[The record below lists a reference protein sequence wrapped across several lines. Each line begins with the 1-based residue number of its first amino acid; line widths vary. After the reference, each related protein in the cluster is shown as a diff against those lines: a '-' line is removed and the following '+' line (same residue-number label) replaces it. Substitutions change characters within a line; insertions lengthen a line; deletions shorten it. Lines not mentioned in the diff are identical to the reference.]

1 MRYTRQNK
9 IDFLPDNFNEIIK
22 DKKIVIVGCGGIGSP
37 LAVLLV
43 KGGFLNL
50 TLIDN
55 DKIEEINIQRQIY
68 NDIDIEEFKV
78 ECLKKYL
85 ILANPYSNITIYNE
99 YLNGLNISKMC
110 NGSDLIIDASD
121 NFETRRII
129 NNFCEKNSK
138 DWIYN
143 GAIKTEIISCIFKG
157 KDKKFEK
164 VFPNSVEDKKC
175 AEFGI
180 LGSTTFASASLAYN
194 HVLKYFL
201 YEENN
206 KLIKI
211 DLWKN
216 KIYEIKY

>member
-1 MRYTRQNK
+1 MRYSRQNI

-22 DKKIVIVGCGGIGSP
+22 YKKIVIVGCGGIGSP
-37 LAVLLV
+37 LALLLV

-68 NDIDIEEFKV
+68 NEIDIKDFKV
-78 ECLKKYL
+78 DSLKKYL
-85 ILANPYSNITIYNE
+85 ILANSTVKVKIFNE
-99 YLNGLNISKMC
+99 YLNGLNISTMC
-110 NGSDLIIDASD
+110 NGADLIIDASD
-121 NFETRRII
+121 NFETRRVI
-129 NNFCEKNSK
+129 NVFCEKNSQ

-143 GAIKTEIISCIFKG
+143 GAIKTEIISCIFRG
-157 KDKKFEK
+157 KDKKFKK
-164 VFPNSVEDKKC
+164 VFPNEIKDKKC
-175 AEFGI
+175 AEIGV

-194 HVLKYFL
+194 QILKYFL
-201 YEENN
+201 NKKDD

-216 KIYEIKY
+216 KIYEIKF